1 MNKKLLVAILFA
13 VAAVIGLGHDTLA
26 QAAPAAAE
34 AADKPTILQGIWG
47 LVVGL
52 AMALVA
58 LLISLGLA
66 MYAIKLAIKSFDT
79 LTKDIDEQAE
89 LKKGNMAVGI
99 LLAAVIY
106 AIANVISSGVAGLT
120 KAIHPELSWSF
131 VIGVVVGLLNLV
143 IGIKI
148 ATFTVSLAIKVLDK
162 ITTDIDE
169 MKEVQKGNA
178 AVAVVIAGVLIS
190 VSFIIREGVEG
201 ISSILSAQNIAS
213 VLHVDSFLK

>member
-1 MNKKLLVAILFA
+1 MNKKLLVALLFA
-13 VAAVIGLGHDTLA
+13 VAAVLGLGHDTLA
-26 QAAPAAAE
+26 QNAPAAAG
-34 AADKPTILQGIWG
+34 AADQPTILQGLKG
-47 LVVGL
+47 LLVGL
-52 AMALVA
+52 GVALVS
-58 LLISLGLA
+58 LVISLGLA
-66 MYAIKLAIKSFDT
+66 MYAIKLAIASFDT

-120 KAIHPELSWSF
+120 NAIRPELSWTF
-131 VIGVVVGLLNLV
+131 VISVVVGLVNLV

-148 ATFTVSLAIKVLDK
+148 ATFAVSLAIKVLDK
-162 ITTDIDE
+162 ITVDIDE
-169 MKEVQKGNA
+169 MKEIQKGNA
-178 AVAVVIAGVLIS
+178 AVAVVIAGVLIA

-213 VLHVDSFLK
+213 VLHVDTYLK

>member
-1 MNKKLLVAILFA
+1 MNKKLLALLTFA
-13 VAAVIGLGHDTLA
+13 VAAVVGIGNHTLA
-26 QAAPAAAE
+26 QAAPAASEGA
-34 AADKPTILQGIWG
+34 KTGVLSGIWG

-52 AMALVA
+52 AVALVS
-58 LLISLGLA
+58 LLVSLGLA
-66 MYAIKLAIKSFDT
+66 MYAIKLAIESFDK

-120 KAIHPELSWSF
+120 HAIHPELSWTF
-131 VIGVVVGLLNLV
+131 VIGVVVGLVNLV

-148 ATFTVSLAIKVLDK
+148 ATFAVSLAIKVLDK
-162 ITTDIDE
+162 VTTDIDE
-169 MKEVQKGNA
+169 MKEIQKGNA
-178 AVAVVIAGVLIS
+178 AVAVVMAGVLIS

-213 VLHVDSFLK
+213 VLHVDNLIK